1 MKVTCPISGI
11 VSSLTTPVRGHA
23 IHPHAM
29 LSSSIKCSQLN
40 DWYLESWAKGELP
53 EVETHLLG
61 CAYLLKLPIESI
73 GIKPLESSDLAKWDK
88 FWSANLEKL
97 ARLAGK
103 LEGKNSAFKYLPRL
117 VVSMDTIAVLP
128 EWIKDLETEMSVRSE
143 PISDKA
149 KELNRASYK
158 ANSESANNPSKYL
171 AEDQIEQVVRRAL
184 TGSILTNNE
193 AKALP
198 VILSDWALKVTEFPD
213 TTKMR
218 WQRIIQLIFDADYIN
233 KILMS
238 DIKLDQVKALEQH
251 LLVNT
256 PAHAVGTSHSSIL
269 MSRLAM
275 VIPVF
280 EDFSPE
286 ISYRKMG
293 NKDDLLAAL
302 DGDSAA
308 PQQRASAASGTSL
321 ATNSPKPATMTLTQR
336 LALKLASIAGNKS

>member
-1 MKVTCPISGI
+1 MKVICPISGI
-11 VSSLTTPVRGHA
+11 VTSLTIPVRGHA
-23 IHPHAM
+23 IHPHPM
-29 LSSSIKCSQLN
+29 LSSSIKCAKLN
-40 DWYLESWAKGELP
+40 EWYLESWAKGDLP
-53 EVETHLLG
+53 ETETHLLG
-61 CAYLLKLPIESI
+61 CAYLLKLPLDSI
-73 GIKPLESSDLAKWDK
+73 GLGELDPSTLSKWDR

-97 ARLAGK
+97 AKLASK
-103 LEGKNSAFKYLPRL
+103 LEGKDSTFKYLPKL
-117 VVSMDTIAVLP
+117 AVTHETLAVLP
-128 EWIKDLETEMSVRSE
+128 EWIKDLEMAMLATSA

-149 KELNRASYK
+149 KQLNRESYK
-158 ANSESANNPSKYL
+158 ANTESVNNPSKYL

-184 TGSILTNNE
+184 TGSPLSNNE

-213 TTKMR
+213 ATKMR
-218 WQRIIQLIFDADYIN
+218 WQRIVQLIFDADYIN

-256 PAHAVGTSHSSIL
+256 PPHAVGTYHSSIL
-269 MSRLAM
+269 MARLKM

-293 NKDDLLAAL
+293 SRDDLLAAL
-302 DGDSAA
+302 DGDSPA
-308 PQQRASAASGTSL
+308 PQQRASVASGTSQVPGARKL
-321 ATNSPKPATMTLTQR
+321 TLTEI
-336 LALKLASIAGNKS
+336 LAAKLAKIQGAKS

>member
-11 VSSLTTPVRGHA
+11 VSVLTNPIRGHA

-29 LSSSIKCSQLN
+29 LSSSIKCANLA
-40 DWYLESWAKGELP
+40 DWYLESWAKGDLP
-53 EVETHLLG
+53 ETETHLLG
-61 CAYLLKLPIESI
+61 CAYMLKLPIESMNL
-73 GIKPLESSDLAKWDK
+73 PAMDSTSLAKWDK

-97 ARLAGK
+97 AKLASK
-103 LEGKNSAFKYLPRL
+103 LENRDRSFKHLPRL
-117 VVSMDTIAVLP
+117 AVTMDTISALP
-128 EWIKDLETEMSVRSE
+128 EWLKDLETEMSIASA

-149 KELNRASYK
+149 RELNRTSYK
-158 ANSESANNPSKYL
+158 AGVEGAANPSKYL

-184 TGSILTNNE
+184 NGSLLTNNE

-213 TTKMR
+213 ATKMR
-218 WQRIIQLIFDADYIN
+218 WQRIVQLIFDADYIN

-238 DIKLDQVKALEQH
+238 DIKLDQVKALEEH
-251 LLVNT
+251 LLLNT

-269 MSRLAM
+269 MARLAM

-286 ISYRKMG
+286 LSYRRKG
-293 NKDDLLAAL
+293 NQAELLAAL
-302 DGDSAA
+302 DGDTESAV
-308 PQQRASAASGTSL
+308 PRPVVSVLASSGPKKTLSRIL
-321 ATNSPKPATMTLTQR
+321 AE
-336 LALKLASIAGNKS
+336 KLASIQKAKQS

>member
-11 VSSLTTPVRGHA
+11 VTSQTVPVRGHV

-29 LSSSIKCSQLN
+29 LSSNIKCAQLA
-40 DWYLESWAKGELP
+40 DWYLESWAKGDLP
-53 EVETHLLG
+53 ETETHLLG

-73 GIKPLESSDLAKWDK
+73 GLAPMDAIKLAQWDK
-88 FWSANLEKL
+88 FWSSNMEKL
-97 ARLAGK
+97 ARLASK

-117 VVSMDTIAVLP
+117 VVTQETIAVLP
-128 EWIKDLETEMSVRSE
+128 EWIKDLETELSVRSE
-143 PISDKA
+143 SISDKA

-158 ANSESANNPSKYL
+158 LNTENANNPSKYL
-171 AEDQIEQVVRRAL
+171 AEDQIDQVVRRAL
-184 TGSILTNNE
+184 NGSILTNNE

-213 TTKMR
+213 ATKMR
-218 WQRIIQLIFDADYIN
+218 WQRIVQLIFDADYIN

-251 LLVNT
+251 LLCNT

-269 MSRLAM
+269 MARLAM

-286 ISYRKMG
+286 ISYRKKG
-293 NKDDLLAAL
+293 NQDDLLAAL
-302 DGDSAA
+302 DGNSDV
-308 PQQRASAASGTSL
+308 PQQRASAASGTSVSSHKEPKLTL
-321 ATNSPKPATMTLTQR
+321 AQR
-336 LALKLASIAGNKS
+336 LAARLSNMGAK